1 MVTFLGYGRH
11 DWGTIHT
18 WLGWVAIF
26 LVVFHLIW
34 NREWLVKIAAS
45 GRLARLAAGIF
56 AGLLIGSAFLVLPV
70 EQRDRGTSD
79 AEADILLRVN
89 ADGGSWKWSLL
100 AEITQFGGTKKEACP
115 RPVVLRS
122 W

>member
-18 WLGWVAIF
+18 WLAWVTIF
-26 LVVFHLIW
+26 LVVFHLIL

-56 AGLLIGSAFLVLPV
+56 AGLLIGSAFLMFPV
-70 EQRDRGTSD
+70 EQRDRGTGASIERPP
-79 AEADILLRVN
+79 AEWEEPAV
-89 ADGGSWKWSLL
+89 SSM
-100 AEITQFGGTKKEACP
+100 
-115 RPVVLRS
+115 
-122 W
+122 

>member
-18 WLGWVAIF
+18 WLAWVSIF

-56 AGLLIGSAFLVLPV
+56 AGLLIGSAFLMLPV
-70 EQRDRGTSD
+70 EQGDRGTGASI
-79 AEADILLRVN
+79 ERLRVEWEEP
-89 ADGGSWKWSLL
+89 ADLSM
-100 AEITQFGGTKKEACP
+100 
-115 RPVVLRS
+115 
-122 W
+122 